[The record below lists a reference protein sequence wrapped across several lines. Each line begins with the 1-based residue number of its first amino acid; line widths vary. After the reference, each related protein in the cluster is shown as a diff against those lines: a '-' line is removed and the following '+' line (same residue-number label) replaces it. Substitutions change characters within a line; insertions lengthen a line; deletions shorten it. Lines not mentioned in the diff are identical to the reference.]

1 MEQPAVRCLDEVHDE
16 LMSMINT
23 TQGEHLARFKGLN
36 IRIQEVIKDIVRK
49 SYTKTKNLISMILEM
64 EMTQVNTN
72 HPDFIGSRRTLGQL
86 IAKVSNEVVPQNQGA
101 DDDDDDEDDD
111 TEDDSEDDGS
121 DDDDEKEDEV
131 ISSATPASGG
141 SQIFKIE
148 IIETILLKKLLKSYF
163 RVVRLLMSFFF
174 LFQQPQPT
182 QTDIVGTQ
190 KGCRLYSKSDSTQT
204 HRSCTSDD
212 AIRIGWCAIHQ

>member
-174 LFQQPQPT
+174 CSNNHNQH
-182 QTDIVGTQ
+182 
-190 KGCRLYSKSDSTQT
+190 K
-204 HRSCTSDD
+204 
-212 AIRIGWCAIHQ
+212 RIL